1 MARVL
6 IVEDSV
12 FQRTILKRIVQQSG
26 HEAVEAASGREALR
40 KIDELQPDLIFL
52 DLLMPDINGFQVLQ
66 VLDSKFVKT
75 PVVVVTADVQ
85 ETTRQKCQEHGV
97 VELVNK
103 PVNDE
108 KMFEVL
114 NNHLGSR

>member
-12 FQRTILKRIVQQSG
+12 FQRTILKRIVQQTG
-26 HEAVEAASGREALR
+26 HETVEAASGREALR

-66 VLDSKFVKT
+66 VLVSKFIKT

-85 ETTRQKCQEHGV
+85 ETTREKCRELGV
-97 VELVNK
+97 KEIVNK
-103 PVNDE
+103 PVSDE
-108 KMFEVL
+108 KLVKVIDKY
-114 NNHLGSR
+114 LGSG